1 VVEEEEQEEMDVK
14 IDNVPTTT
22 LPDPG
27 WDVNATG
34 VTLPQWGKDKV
45 FFLLLRSEFS
55 LSLD

>member
-1 VVEEEEQEEMDVK
+1 MLCAVVEEEEEEEMDVK

-45 FFLLLRSEFS
+45 FFFAFKV
-55 LSLD
+55 

>member
-1 VVEEEEQEEMDVK
+1 MVEEEEEEEMDVK

-45 FFLLLRSEFS
+45 FFVLFFLAFKV
-55 LSLD
+55 